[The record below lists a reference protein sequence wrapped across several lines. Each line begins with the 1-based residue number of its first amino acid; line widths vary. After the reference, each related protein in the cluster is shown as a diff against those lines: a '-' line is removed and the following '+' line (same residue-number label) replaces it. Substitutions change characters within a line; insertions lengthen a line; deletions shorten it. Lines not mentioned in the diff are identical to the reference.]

1 MKKHKKK
8 GQFPIITTS
17 RCVLR
22 KIVSDDRSKI
32 YEGLSHPDVIRYYG
46 VHFDTLEST
55 QAQMKWYDSLEKAGT
70 GIWWAICSLDSTIFY
85 GASGFNNVSH
95 EHLKAEIGFWLLP
108 AYWGQGIM
116 KEVVPVILS
125 YGFQS
130 MHLHRIEGI
139 VEAENTNSK
148 KLLEKLGFQYEG
160 TMKECELKN
169 GRFISLDIYAMINNV

>member
-1 MKKHKKK
+1 MKKHKKN
-8 GQFPIITTS
+8 GQFPTITTS

-22 KIVSDDRSKI
+22 KIMSDDRSQI

-55 QAQMKWYDSLEKAGT
+55 QAQMKWYDNLEKEET
-70 GIWWAICSLDSTIFY
+70 GIWWAICYKDDDRFC
-85 GASGFNNVSH
+85 GAVGLNNVSE
-95 EHLKAEIGFWLLP
+95 EHHKGEIGFWLLP

-116 KEVVPVILS
+116 KEVVPEILN

-139 VEAENTNSK
+139 VETENTNSK
-148 KLLEKLGFQYEG
+148 KLLERLGFQYEG

-169 GRFISLDIYAMINNV
+169 GRFISLDIYAMINNA